1 MVDLTGQYQPIKDE
15 IDSAIQDVINSAAF
29 INGPVVREFSSNL
42 QNYLGVKHVVPC
54 ANGTDALQVV
64 LMSAGLK
71 PGDEVISPAFTFIAT
86 IEVISLLGLK
96 PVIVD
101 VDPGTFNL
109 SPEAIEKAITPKT
122 KAIIPV
128 HLFGQC
134 ADMDGIME
142 IAEKYN
148 LFVLEDA
155 CQAIG
160 AKYNSADIINKSAG
174 TIGNAG
180 CTSFFP
186 SKNLGAYGDGGA
198 IFTNDTKLADM
209 FSSVVNH
216 GMKIRYYHDIIGVN
230 SRLDSIQA
238 AILNVKLKYLDHYI
252 LARQKVAAFYDKSFS
267 GNPFLSIPEHFSK
280 STHVFHQYT
289 LKTNPEKRDS
299 LIKHLAAKQ
308 IPAMIYYPVPLHL
321 QKAFGY
327 LGYQKGDFPVSENL
341 SGSVFSLPMHTEL
354 EDEQLNFIVSAVN
367 EFFD

>member
-1 MVDLTGQYQPIKDE
+1 MP
-15 IDSAIQDVINSAAF
+15 
-29 INGPVVREFSSNL
+29 
-42 QNYLGVKHVVPC
+42 
-54 ANGTDALQVV
+54 NGTDALQVV

-122 KAIIPV
+122 KAIIRFIYSGNVLIWTGSWKLLRNIIYSYLKMPARQLV
-128 HLFGQC
+128 QNITQLISLINLQERLEMQVVLLFSIQ
-134 ADMDGIME
+134 
-142 IAEKYN
+142 K
-148 LFVLEDA
+148 LRRLWRW
-155 CQAIG
+155 
-160 AKYNSADIINKSAG
+160 
-174 TIGNAG
+174 
-180 CTSFFP
+180 
-186 SKNLGAYGDGGA
+186 GA

-267 GNPFLSIPEHFSK
+267 GNPFLSIPEHFQNQP
-280 STHVFHQYT
+280 TF
-289 LKTNPEKRDS
+289 
-299 LIKHLAAKQ
+299 
-308 IPAMIYYPVPLHL
+308 
-321 QKAFGY
+321 
-327 LGYQKGDFPVSENL
+327 
-341 SGSVFSLPMHTEL
+341 
-354 EDEQLNFIVSAVN
+354 FISIL
-367 EFFD
+367 